1 MAKDNERISATY
13 LVETPMDPE
22 KAAQIL
28 AGEQSS
34 GTFVDVPGETEE
46 LKLAYAPGPVS
57 VHSSKLQIFLI

>member
-1 MAKDNERISATY
+1 MKDLNMAKDKERISATY

-46 LKLAYAPGPVS
+46 LKLAYAARVEKNRAP
-57 VHSSKLQIFLI
+57 